1 MNVIGRKALAQA
13 SYLSR
18 LGRLARLAL
27 LCLIG
32 TASGAQA
39 QQGWITD
46 ANGCKIANPNPRPT
60 ESVKWNGACV
70 DGFADGQG
78 VMQWYSDSAP
88 GPRYEGNLRRG
99 VVSGRGKLT
108 LPDGSMYDGEW
119 SDGKQQGT
127 GTLTTADGTSYQG
140 EWKNG
145 EPDGRGTMRDA
156 SGQSVT
162 GNWKAGRYIGPG
174 DEDTEKN
181 K

>member
-1 MNVIGRKALAQA
+1 VTGRQASAQA
-13 SYLSR
+13 RHPSR
-18 LGRLARLAL
+18 PGRLARLAL

-32 TASGAQA
+32 TAPSAWA

-46 ANGCKIANPNPRPT
+46 AKGCKIANPNPRPT
-60 ESVKWNGACV
+60 ESVTWNGACV

-78 VMQWYSDSAP
+78 VMQWYSDATP
-88 GPRYEGNLRRG
+88 GPRYEGNLKRG
-99 VVSGRGKLT
+99 VISGRGKLT

-127 GTLTTADGTSYQG
+127 GTLTTPDGGSYQG
-140 EWKNG
+140 EWRNG

-156 SGQSVT
+156 SGKTAT
-162 GNWKAGRYIGPG
+162 GNWRQGRYIGP
-174 DEDTEKN
+174 EDKDTDNN

>member
-1 MNVIGRKALAQA
+1 MIN
-13 SYLSR
+13 
-18 LGRLARLAL
+18 
-27 LCLIG
+27 
-32 TASGAQA
+32 
-39 QQGWITD
+39 
-46 ANGCKIANPNPRPT
+46 
-60 ESVKWNGACV
+60 
-70 DGFADGQG
+70 
-78 VMQWYSDSAP
+78 SAP
-88 GPRYEGNLRRG
+88 KDLSECRAFFLVPHTPKQRIYEALRAYFIE
-99 VVSGRGKLT
+99 GRPPKEVARNFGYT
-108 LPDGSMYDGEW
+108 VGSFHVLCQYDGEW